1 MEKRKADVEADTRSG
16 ELTRRS
22 LGRRDYG
29 KDAGM
34 STEIAVQRVRIAQI
48 LAKGSCP
55 ICAAL
60 KVFQDGLLESPGT
73 VEFAHLCQHHTWAL
87 AKSAPG
93 SVAAESFLRALRL
106 VKEGPPPRRASGC
119 DMCKRIHEEETTR
132 IQELTDDLKRRVV
145 LEWMRKQGTI
155 CARHAHT
162 LSEQVPAHL
171 RKDVA
176 AILQRTIA
184 ELNQD
189 LETFLGHTRSGVHT
203 GGGVLGR
210 AAEFLAAQRGIL
222 D

>member
-1 MEKRKADVEADTRSG
+1 
-16 ELTRRS
+16 
-22 LGRRDYG
+22 
-29 KDAGM
+29 M
-34 STEIAVQRVRIAQI
+34 SAEIASQRLPIAQI
-48 LAKGSCP
+48 LAKGNCP

-60 KVFQDGLLESPGT
+60 KVFQDGLLESPRT
-73 VEFAHLCQHHTWAL
+73 VEFAHLCHHHTWAL

-106 VKEGPPPRRASGC
+106 VKEGPQLRRVSNC
-119 DMCKRIHEEETTR
+119 DLCKRIHEEETTR
-132 IQELTDDLKRRVV
+132 VEELADDLKRPAV
-145 LEWMRKQGTI
+145 LEWMRRHGTV
-155 CARHAHT
+155 CARHVHA

-176 AILQRTIA
+176 AILQRTIT
-184 ELNQD
+184 ELNQE
-189 LETFLGHTRSGVHT
+189 LKTFLDHTKGGLHT